1 MISGD
6 NAAGITQMRG
16 KCEIELIAMIDF
28 VDGHQR
34 TLQHLARHHCVR
46 SRLGKYETER
56 DGWLFH
62 EEAREVCGKLSH
74 HLIAR
79 MSTCHLVSSICA
91 ARHLC
96 HAMHKKGA
104 AIALTSLVTLRHNNS
119 VRECEHCERVL
130 AQPMTSE

>member
-16 KCEIELIAMIDF
+16 ECEIELIAIINF

-62 EEAREVCGKLSH
+62 NEARELRDQLSH
-74 HLIAR
+74 RKNIDQ
-79 MSTCHLVSSICA
+79 SPCIIICP

-96 HAMHKKGA
+96 CLMHKKGA
-104 AIALTSLVTLRHNNS
+104 GVALTSLVTLRHNNL
-119 VRECEHCERVL
+119 VRECVHCERAVSYTHL
-130 AQPMTSE
+130 TL